1 MRPIGP
7 GNQARNLEAPGR
19 SIAYGVH
26 GMAATSHPLATL
38 AAVRVLESG
47 GNAMDAAITACAVQ
61 GVVEPGSTGI
71 GGDCFA
77 LFSPGGADRVTAFN
91 GSGRAPTAIA
101 LDAIA
106 QPGMTI
112 LPRHS
117 PHTVTIPGA
126 IDAWDQLLRA
136 HGTRPLGDVLAPA
149 IRLAADG
156 YVVTPRVHADWC
168 TNAKFLA
175 LDPKAKAVFLP
186 DGGVP
191 ALGAIHR
198 QPALARSLEQIAR
211 GGRNAFYRGPI
222 AEDLVARLRELGGCH
237 TMADFDAAAG
247 EFVTPIRGRFRD
259 HDIIECPPNGQ
270 GVIAL
275 LILHILA
282 GFEADGDPVG
292 PARVHLEIEAAR
304 LAYAVRN
311 AVLADPAHASVP
323 VEHLLSEAFAAELRA
338 HIRPD
343 RAIESLPSYQPLPH
357 RDTVYIAVVDRDRN
371 AVSLINSIFSPY
383 GSGIVGPASGVLLH
397 NRGQSFSL
405 DAASPNVI
413 APRKRPLHT
422 IIPGMVARAGKV
434 LMPFGVMGGQYQAL
448 GHAVFLS
455 RVLDYGLDL
464 QTAMDLPRVFVLP
477 GTRTVEVESTLPA
490 ATADG
495 LRNRGFEVV
504 PAPIPIGGSQAIWID
519 RTAGTLI
526 GGSDPRKDGCAL
538 GV

>member
-1 MRPIGP
+1 MKPVAP
-7 GNQARNLEAPGR
+7 GKQARNLEAPGR
-19 SIAYGVH
+19 SIAYGIL

-77 LFSPGGADRVTAFN
+77 LFAPGGTDRITAFN
-91 GSGRAPTAIA
+91 GSGRTPAALTFDAVAAPGLA
-101 LDAIA
+101 L
-106 QPGMTI
+106 

-156 YVVTPRVHADWC
+156 YALTPRVHADWC
-168 TNAKFLA
+168 THATFLA
-175 LDPKAKAVFLP
+175 TDPAAQAVFLP
-186 DGGVP
+186 GGSVP
-191 ALGAIHR
+191 SLGGIHR
-198 QPALARSLEQIAR
+198 QPGLARSLEQIAR
-211 GGRNAFYRGPI
+211 DGRKAFYTGAI
-222 AEDLVARLRELGGCH
+222 AEDLVTRLRSLGGLH
-237 TMADFDAAAG
+237 TMADFEAATG

-275 LILHILA
+275 LMLHILA
-282 GFEADGDPVG
+282 GFAADADPIG
-292 PARVHLEIEAAR
+292 ADRVHLEVEAAR
-304 LAYAVRN
+304 LAYSVRD
-311 AVLADPAHASVP
+311 AVLADPAQASVP
-323 VEHLLSEAFAAELRA
+323 VEQLLSEAFAAGLRA
-338 HIRPD
+338 QIRPD
-343 RAIESLPSYQPLPH
+343 RAIESLPSYQAPPH
-357 RDTVYIAVVDRDRN
+357 RDTVYISVVDRERN
-371 AVSLINSIFSPY
+371 AVSLINSIYSPY
-383 GSGIVGPASGVLLH
+383 GSGIVGPASGILLH

-405 DAASPNVI
+405 QAGHPNAI
-413 APRKRPLHT
+413 APRKRPMHT
-422 IIPGMVARAGKV
+422 IIPGMVARDGRV
-434 LMPFGVMGGQYQAL
+434 LMPFGIMGGQYQAM

-477 GTRTVEVESTLPA
+477 GTRTVEAESTLPA

-495 LRNRGFEVV
+495 LRRRGFEVV
-504 PAPIPIGGSQAIWID
+504 AAPIPIGGSQAIWID
-519 RTAGTLI
+519 HDAGTLI

>member
-1 MRPIGP
+1 MSSIGP
-7 GNQARNLEAPGR
+7 GLQARNLEAPGR
-19 SIAYGVH
+19 SIAFGVH

-61 GVVEPGSTGI
+61 CVVEPGSTGI

-77 LFSPGGADRVTAFN
+77 LFSPAGTDRITAFN
-91 GSGRAPTAIA
+91 GSGRTPAALTFDAVAPPGLA
-101 LDAIA
+101 L
-106 QPGMTI
+106 

-117 PHTVTIPGA
+117 PHAVTVPGA
-126 IDAWDQLLRA
+126 IDAWDRLLRA

-156 YVVTPRVHADWC
+156 YALTPRVHADWV
-168 TNAKFLA
+168 TNASFLA
-175 LDPKAKAVFLP
+175 LDPACAAVFLP
-186 DGGVP
+186 GGSVP
-191 ALGAIHR
+191 AIGSIHR
-198 QPALARSLEQIAR
+198 QPMLARSLEQIAR
-211 GGRNAFYRGPI
+211 SGRNAFYAGAI
-222 AEDLVARLRELGGCH
+222 AQDLVGRLRELGGFH
-237 TMADFDAAAG
+237 TMADFEAAAG

-275 LILHILA
+275 LMLHILA
-282 GFEADGDPVG
+282 GFAADGDPVG
-292 PARVHLEIEAAR
+292 VDRVHLEVEAAR
-304 LAYAVRN
+304 LAYSVRN

-323 VEHLLSEAFAAELRA
+323 VDQLLSEAFAAELRSS
-338 HIRPD
+338 IRTD
-343 RAIESLPSYQPLPH
+343 RAIESLPAYHPPTH
-357 RDTVYIAVVDRDRN
+357 RDTVYIAVVDRERN
-371 AVSLINSIFSPY
+371 AVSLINSVYTPY

-405 DAASPNVI
+405 QAGHPNAI
-413 APRKRPLHT
+413 APNKRPLHT
-422 IIPGMVARAGKV
+422 IIPGMVARGGRA
-434 LMPFGVMGGQYQAL
+434 LMPFGVMGGQYQAM

-477 GTRTVEVESTLPA
+477 GTRTVEAESTLPA
-490 ATADG
+490 ATAEG
-495 LRNRGFEVV
+495 LRRRGFEVV

-519 RTAGTLI
+519 REAGTLI